1 MQLSILPVSP
11 PGEPAVVASRASK
24 DYGAV
29 RFSRDGR
36 WIAYDL
42 DESGRREVYVVSV
55 PDGQARVQISSAG
68 GVDPKW
74 SRDDREILYRAF
86 DGQIMSVEIEANRGL
101 RAGTPRPLFR
111 LPEGAS
117 SWDVSSDG
125 ERFLVNV
132 PVIKSSSVPLSVVAN
147 WSAALIDRR

>member
-1 MQLSILPVSP
+1 VDT
-11 PGEPAVVASRASK
+11 PGDPTVVAPRASK

-29 RFSRDGR
+29 RFSSDGR

-68 GVDPKW
+68 GVDPRW

-86 DGQIMSVEIEANRGL
+86 DGQIMSVEIESNGVL

-132 PVIKSSSVPLSVVAN
+132 PVIKSSSVPLSVVVN
-147 WSAALIDRR
+147 WSTALQHER